1 MEAAVLF
8 APFDLK
14 TGVSNFS
21 QPESQACR
29 KDPLIEHLSV
39 GRCHSRQF
47 RYLLRF
53 C

>member
-39 GRCHSRQF
+39 GRCH
-47 RYLLRF
+47 
-53 C
+53 